1 MPTTR
6 LPLTI
11 VATPTEE
18 AALVSALRLALAV
31 SEVGDARKGARGVPL
46 SRVQREAVRRILA
59 RGVARRR
66 RTREELTQTREEAAM
81 SEDTSKDTSK
91 GRIKARTVWYCGVCG
106 EAWDTKEEALA
117 HDVQK
122 RASEKVAMAA
132 EEARTGPYLGMELPV
147 YQHRRYPTP
156 EDELVLRGKRKVT
169 LVELKRVGHGVMLV
183 VEPGVPVLVP
193 CSYDS
198 EYTVELETRL
208 SYWRIEG
215 GKLWLANYSK
225 DYADLE
231 CRVEEWEATGKLW

>member
-11 VATPTEE
+11 IATPTEE

-66 RTREELTQTREEAAM
+66 RTREELTHHGEEAAM
-81 SEDTSKDTSK
+81 SEDTSK
-91 GRIKARTVWYCGVCG
+91 GRIKARTAWYCDVCG
-106 EAWDTKEEALA
+106 AAWDTEEEALA
-117 HDVQK
+117 HDAEK
-122 RASEKVAMAA
+122 RESERVVMA
-132 EEARTGPYLGMELPV
+132 EEEERTGPYLGMELPV
-147 YQHRRYPTP
+147 YQARRYPTP
-156 EDELVLRGKRKVT
+156 GDELVLRGKRTVK
-169 LVELKRVGHGVMLV
+169 LVELKRVGHGVALV

-198 EYTVELETRL
+198 EYMVELETRL
-208 SYWRIEG
+208 SYWRIED
-215 GKLWLANYSK
+215 GKLWLSNYSK
-225 DYADLE
+225 DYAYLE
-231 CRVEEWEATGKLW
+231 EIVEEWEKTGKRW

>member
-31 SEVGDARKGARGVPL
+31 SEVGDARKGARGLPL

-66 RTREELTQTREEAAM
+66 RTKEEVAM
-81 SEDTSKDTSK
+81 SKE
-91 GRIKARTVWYCGVCG
+91 TVP
-106 EAWDTKEEALA
+106 K
-117 HDVQK
+117 
-122 RASEKVAMAA
+122 EKVACRIEVVTSYVCRVCGNSYDTEAEAALHDEEMRVLEERRMA
-132 EEARTGPYLGMELPV
+132 EAVERCGVYIGKELPV
-147 YQHRRYPTP
+147 YMPRRYPTP
-156 EDELVLRGKRKVT
+156 GDELVLRGKQTVK
-169 LVELKRVGHGVMLV
+169 LVELKRVGHGVALV

-198 EYTVELETRL
+198 EYRVDLETHLR
-208 SYWRIEG
+208 YWGLEG
-215 GKLWLANYSK
+215 GALWLSDYGK
-225 DYADLE
+225 DYAYLE
-231 CRVEEWEATGKLW
+231 VIAEEWEKTGKRW